1 MTEHPMLTNDATIF
15 GILALMLGF
24 VFWSSSLKNKG
35 VQTFYRIFP
44 PLLLCYFLPSLLTT
58 FGVINPEE
66 SRLYFVASRYLLPAA
81 LVLLTA
87 SADLPAT
94 MKLGPKALILFFT
107 GTIGIMIGGPI
118 ALLLTAWVAPDL
130 LGAGPDAIWRGMATV
145 AGSWIGGSANQTAIR
160 EFFEVGSQTFSI
172 WVAVDVIVAN
182 VWMAIL
188 LTIAANQIAVDKFL
202 RADRSSLDR
211 VRERAEKYEAEH
223 ARIPELKDLILI
235 LALGLGATG
244 IAHFLADLIAPW
256 LRVNMPELAKYSVH
270 SEFFW
275 LVVSATI
282 MGVVLSFTKARSLQG
297 AGAMK
302 VGTVFVYILVAT
314 VGTHMNIK
322 ALFDAPAYFLIGA
335 IWMIFHVA
343 LLFAVAY
350 AIRAPSFFLAVG
362 SKANVGGAA
371 SAPVVAAAF
380 HPSLAPV
387 GALLAV
393 IGYAFGTVGAYVT
406 GLVMQSIAG
415 G

>member
-24 VFWSSSLKNKG
+24 VFWSSALKHKG
-35 VQTFYRIFP
+35 IQTFYRIFP

-58 FGVINPEE
+58 FGVINPDQ
-66 SRLYFVASRYLLPAA
+66 SSLYFVASRYLLPAA
-81 LVLLTA
+81 LVILTA

-160 EFFEVGSQTFSI
+160 EIFDVGSHTFSI

-202 RADRSSLDR
+202 RADRSSLDL
-211 VRERAEKYEAEH
+211 VRERAEQYEAEH

-235 LALGLGATG
+235 LALGFGATG
-244 IAHFLADLIAPW
+244 AAHFLADIIAPW
-256 LRVNMPELAKYSVH
+256 FQVNMPELAKYSVH
-270 SEFFW
+270 SKFFW

-335 IWMIFHVA
+335 IWMIIHIA

-393 IGYAFGTVGAYVT
+393 IGYAIGTFGAWFT
-406 GLVMQSIAG
+406 GMVMQGIAG